1 MQKKKKKKKTYK
13 CWSGSTLRQAE
24 VDSESRTSW
33 RVWSG
38 ETEPGTETKVSV
50 RRASD
55 RPQQLWSAL
64 GCFNA
69 SKSAA
74 KQFSLRFKDDA
85 RGAAYLR

>member
-1 MQKKKKKKKTYK
+1 MQKKKKTYK

-55 RPQQLWSAL
+55 RPQQLNRDSDRRSGVL
-64 GCFNA
+64 TRQ
-69 SKSAA
+69 AA
-74 KQFSLRFKDDA
+74 KQFSLRLKDDA